1 MRGGAKEARE
11 EQCDGQLFYRDNLLV
26 AEPHTFY
33 LQSKQVRQKIN
44 LYDGKYAFERE
55 KRERE
60 DLNSPSGAA

>member
-44 LYDGKYAFERE
+44 LYDGKYAFERG

-60 DLNSPSGAA
+60 DLNSGAA

>member
-44 LYDGKYAFERE
+44 LYDGKYAFERG
-55 KRERE
+55 KT
-60 DLNSPSGAA
+60 GKGGFK